1 LFATSPALIYTF
13 LRRRSMKL
21 VKNVVFAVVLVSTLA
36 VYTPAGDINTPGA
49 FDKCPITGLPAD
61 CPAKPAHSTYVSAPA
76 EDTTQSTNGT
86 IVGTGEPEAL
96 TTDFLLYEALS
107 ALLSIF

>member
-1 LFATSPALIYTF
+1 
-13 LRRRSMKL
+13 MKL

-36 VYTPAGDINTPGA
+36 VYTPGA
-49 FDKCPITGLPAD
+49 VDKCQITGLTAD
-61 CPAKPAHSTYVSAPA
+61 CPAKPAHSTYVSTPA